1 MPSSGLLRDCTTSPI
16 NRFAALLIILDIC
29 LCYNCRPQCDGQS
42 GLTGQLRKQP
52 AKIVMMF
59 LFSYEVD
66 VLEIMLHES
75 IDSVDK
81 IVIVES
87 SVSHRGVSSDKEY
100 FQELNGGDAK
110 KPMKPCVHQHFLLF
124 PT

>member
-1 MPSSGLLRDCTTSPI
+1 
-16 NRFAALLIILDIC
+16 
-29 LCYNCRPQCDGQS
+29 
-42 GLTGQLRKQP
+42 
-52 AKIVMMF
+52 MMF

-100 FQELNGGDAK
+100 FQELNGGWRCDAK

-124 PT
+124 ST

>member
-1 MPSSGLLRDCTTSPI
+1 
-16 NRFAALLIILDIC
+16 
-29 LCYNCRPQCDGQS
+29 
-42 GLTGQLRKQP
+42 
-52 AKIVMMF
+52 MMF

-87 SVSHRGVSSDKEY
+87 SVSHRGVSSDK
-100 FQELNGGDAK
+100 
-110 KPMKPCVHQHFLLF
+110 LF
-124 PT
+124 CGQASVYL

>member
-1 MPSSGLLRDCTTSPI
+1 
-16 NRFAALLIILDIC
+16 
-29 LCYNCRPQCDGQS
+29 
-42 GLTGQLRKQP
+42 
-52 AKIVMMF
+52 MMF

-87 SVSHRGVSSDKEY
+87 SVSHRGVSSDKL
-100 FQELNGGDAK
+100 FLDPTGSLAFTLLVSK
-110 KPMKPCVHQHFLLF
+110 K
-124 PT
+124 

>member
-1 MPSSGLLRDCTTSPI
+1 MH
-16 NRFAALLIILDIC
+16 
-29 LCYNCRPQCDGQS
+29 CRPQCDGQS

-87 SVSHRGVSSDKEY
+87 SVSHRGVSSDK
-100 FQELNGGDAK
+100 
-110 KPMKPCVHQHFLLF
+110 LF
-124 PT
+124 SRVEWRRCG

>member
-1 MPSSGLLRDCTTSPI
+1 
-16 NRFAALLIILDIC
+16 
-29 LCYNCRPQCDGQS
+29 
-42 GLTGQLRKQP
+42 
-52 AKIVMMF
+52 MMF

-87 SVSHRGVSSDKEY
+87 SVSHRGVSSDEEY
-100 FQELNGGDAK
+100 FQELSGGDAK

-124 PT
+124 ST